1 MLTTGTFIRPEM
13 MNEMKYQAYESQ
25 HNNGPVTGSSVF
37 AAECLPNGNC
47 QLEVNNGFI
56 GI

>member
-1 MLTTGTFIRPEM
+1 

-25 HNNGPVTGSSVF
+25 HNNGPVTGPGVF
-37 AAECLPNGNC
+37 AAECVPNGNC

-56 GI
+56 GIWNYTGRSWI